1 MNKISSC
8 RWIRLAGVPI
18 LATALAFSVVG
29 WSSAAQPAKF
39 PAKPVTIIVPT
50 AAGGVNDTLSRA
62 IAESM
67 KQYFPKPVAV
77 INKAGAGG
85 IAGTAEFLSSPADG
99 YVLESGSFGWS
110 VLPTHLQIPPPY
122 TVDQAVPVIQFA
134 SAPCTLAVQA
144 SAPWKSMKELIDY
157 ARANPGKVKL
167 GHPGAGTFIHLAA
180 AEFSEMHGIR
190 FTMVPF
196 AGSAPCLIALMGGN
210 VDVASIYPNDA
221 APQVRAG
228 QLRVLAVFSEKRVK
242 AMPDA
247 PTLKEQGIDLVRA
260 CGFPFMVPK
269 NTPVAVIKVLH
280 DAMKKASEDPAF
292 VSRIESLGYDLKYY
306 NTEDAQKLLLEW
318 HKNSG
323 AVIQKLG
330 LAKKQ

>member
-1 MNKISSC
+1 VNRISSW

-18 LATALAFSVVG
+18 LVTALTLSVAG
-29 WSSAAQPAKF
+29 WSSAADPAKF
-39 PAKPVTIIVPT
+39 PIKPVTIIVPA
-50 AAGGVNDTLSRA
+50 AAGGVNDTLCRT

-67 KQYFPKPVAV
+67 KKYFPKPVV
-77 INKAGAGG
+77 VVNKAGAGG
-85 IAGTAEFLSSPADG
+85 IAGTVEFLSSPADG
-99 YVLESGSFGWS
+99 YTLESGSFGWS

-122 TVDQAVPVIQFA
+122 TVDQAVPVIQFT
-134 SAPCTLAVQA
+134 SAPSTLAVQA
-144 SAPWKSMKELIDY
+144 SAPWKNMKELIDY
-157 ARANPGKVKL
+157 ARANPGKIRL
-167 GHPGAGTFIHLAA
+167 GHAGAGTYTHLVPV
-180 AEFSEMHGIR
+180 EFSDMQGIK

-196 AGSAPCLIALMGGN
+196 VGSAPTVVALMGGN
-210 VDVASIYPNDA
+210 IEVASIYPNDA
-221 APQVRAG
+221 APQVKAG
-228 QLRVLAVFSEKRVK
+228 QVRVLAVFSEKRVK

-260 CGFPFMVPK
+260 CGFPVMVPK
-269 NTPVAVIKVLH
+269 GTPVAIIKVLH
-280 DAMKKASEDPAF
+280 DAIKKASEDPAF
-292 VSRIESLGYDLKYY
+292 ISRMESLGYDLKYY

>member
-1 MNKISSC
+1 LTI
-8 RWIRLAGVPI
+8 
-18 LATALAFSVVG
+18 ALTFSVVD
-29 WSSAAQPAKF
+29 WSSAARPAEF
-39 PAKPVTIIVPT
+39 PNRTVTIIVPT

-62 IAESM
+62 IADSM
-67 KQYFPKPVAV
+67 KPHFPQPVAV
-77 INKAGAGG
+77 VNKAGAGG
-85 IAGTAEFLSSPADG
+85 IAGTVDFITSPADG

-110 VLPTHLQIPPPY
+110 VIPTHLLIPPPY

-134 SAPCTLAVQA
+134 SAPSTLAVQA
-144 SAPWKSMKELIDY
+144 SAPWKNMKDLIDY
-157 ARANPGKVKL
+157 AKANPGKVRL
-167 GHPGAGTFIHLAA
+167 GHAGVGTYTHLVPV
-180 AEFSEMHGIR
+180 EFSEMQGIK

-196 AGSAPCLIALMGGN
+196 AGSAPTLIALMGGN

-221 APQVRAG
+221 APQVKAG
-228 QLRVLAVFSEKRVK
+228 TLRVLAVFSEKRVK

-269 NTPVAVIKVLH
+269 NTPIAVIRVLH
-280 DAMKKASEDPAF
+280 DSMKKASEDPAF
-292 VSRIESLGYDLKYY
+292 VSRMESLGYDLKYY
-306 NTEDAQKLLLEW
+306 NTEDAQRLLLEW